1 MNDINK
7 YPCPRIGKYS
17 TEGLFFGAKICY
29 TCGVKGSNLKVGQSI
44 DTTMYG
50 FASNFYALK
59 CVFVGLLDADYSSK
73 NSDIFVIPSK
83 NATKLKNKQKI
94 YTIKLAEGFDQ
105 GIFNNDYG
113 GKISKGSIVS
123 SIEEDTLENLAK
135 KYDLKYEIKNTPKE
149 KESSRK
155 RTILTL
161 FKIATKLVK
170 ETNLSGIDIYKD
182 KEQILNFTSC
192 KTDSVPCI
200 RYDAWDGTDN
210 NARDK
215 EKYLEFMDK
224 YNKFREKVN
233 TAISQSELKG
243 KIEDDGDWDEGYIC
257 YVEK

>member
-1 MNDINK
+1 MNNNS
-7 YPCPRIGKYS
+7 CPRIGKYS
-17 TEGLFFGAKICY
+17 TEGSFFGAKTCY
-29 TCGVKGSNLKVGQSI
+29 TCGVRKSELKVGQTI
-44 DTTMYG
+44 DTVMYG
-50 FASNFYALK
+50 FSSKAYALH
-59 CVFVGLLDADYSSK
+59 CAFMGYLDADYTSE
-73 NSDIFVIPSK
+73 DPDTLLITSK

-135 KYDLKYEIKNTPKE
+135 KYGIKYEIKNTPKE

-155 RTILTL
+155 QSILTL

-170 ETNLSGIDIYKD
+170 EVNVNGIYVYKD
-182 KEQILNFTSC
+182 KEQILDFTSC
-192 KTDSVPCI
+192 KTDRVPFI
-200 RYDAWDGTDN
+200 GYDAWDGTNN

-224 YNKFREKVN
+224 YEKFRKKVD
-233 TAISQSELKG
+233 TAIFQSELKG
-243 KIEDDGDWDEGYIC
+243 KIQDDGDWDEGYIC
-257 YVEK
+257 YVEN

>member
-29 TCGVKGSNLKVGQSI
+29 TCGVKGLNLKVGQTI
-44 DTTMYG
+44 DTIMYG
-50 FASNFYALK
+50 F
-59 CVFVGLLDADYSSK
+59 SSK
-73 NSDIFVIPSK
+73 ACALHCAFMGYLDSDYTSEDPDTLSITSK

-135 KYDLKYEIKNTPKE
+135 KYGIKYEIKNTPKE

-155 RTILTL
+155 KSILTL

-170 ETNLSGIDIYKD
+170 EANINGIDVYKD
-182 KEQILNFTSC
+182 KEQILDFTSC
-192 KTDSVPCI
+192 KTDSVPFI
-200 RYDAWDGTDN
+200 VYDAWDGTDN

-224 YNKFREKVN
+224 YYKFRKKVD